1 MLEIVVVP
9 FNDPVVKVDD
19 VVMQTLVEDGQ
30 SISVNITEYAY
41 DPEGQ
46 PLMASINDQTDGTAG
61 PIEFSY
67 YGGILTLTPCQML
80 MAQLC
85 CMLE

>member
-1 MLEIVVVP
+1 MKTTMLEIAVVP

-41 DPEGQ
+41 D
-46 PLMASINDQTDGTAG
+46 LKVS
-61 PIEFSY
+61 
-67 YGGILTLTPCQML
+67 L
-80 MAQLC
+80 
-85 CMLE
+85 